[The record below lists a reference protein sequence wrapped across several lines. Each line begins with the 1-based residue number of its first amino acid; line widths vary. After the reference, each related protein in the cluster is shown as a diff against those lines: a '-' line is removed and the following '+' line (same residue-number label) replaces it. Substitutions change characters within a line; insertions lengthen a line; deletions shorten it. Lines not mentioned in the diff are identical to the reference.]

1 MTPLNSSQKLLSNN
15 KPQTSLGRLYSNR
28 NKVLAVL
35 ECPEAKPLLEFLQEW
50 LKDEVSG
57 SRSMKELSDI
67 KVSQG
72 KQLVLERILGLRTEM
87 KEYAKKQLDKQL
99 GGG

>member
-1 MTPLNSSQKLLSNN
+1 M
-15 KPQTSLGRLYSNR
+15 
-28 NKVLAVL
+28 
-35 ECPEAKPLLEFLQEW
+35 EFLQEW

>member
-1 MTPLNSSQKLLSNN
+1 M
-15 KPQTSLGRLYSNR
+15 
-28 NKVLAVL
+28 
-35 ECPEAKPLLEFLQEW
+35 EFLQEW

-72 KQLVLERILGLRTEM
+72 KQLVLERILGLRNEM

-99 GGG
+99 GGENG

>member
-28 NKVLAVL
+28 NKVQTVL
-35 ECPEAKPLLEFLQEW
+35 DSPEAKPLLEFLQEW
-50 LKDEVSG
+50 LEDEVSG

-67 KVSQG
+67 KVSHG
-72 KQLVLERILGLRTEM
+72 KQLVLERILGLREELR
-87 KEYAKKQLDKQL
+87 EYAQKEVK
-99 GGG
+99 

>member
-1 MTPLNSSQKLLSNN
+1 M
-15 KPQTSLGRLYSNR
+15 
-28 NKVLAVL
+28 
-35 ECPEAKPLLEFLQEW
+35 EFLQEW

-72 KQLVLERILGLRTEM
+72 KQLVLERILGLRE
-87 KEYAKKQLDKQL
+87 ELRGYAKKQLDKQL
-99 GGG
+99 GGENG